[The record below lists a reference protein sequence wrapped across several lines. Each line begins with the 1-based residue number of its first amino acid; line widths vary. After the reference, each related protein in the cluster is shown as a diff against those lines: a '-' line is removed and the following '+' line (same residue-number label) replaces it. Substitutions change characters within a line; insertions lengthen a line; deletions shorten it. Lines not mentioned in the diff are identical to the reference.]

1 MPLRKGPDS
10 MKYNIAELTH
20 GKVGARRR
28 KGIATFARN
37 RGITVKQARAEQA
50 WIIAK
55 HKLKG

>member
-1 MPLRKGPDS
+1 
-10 MKYNIAELTH
+10 MKYNVAELTH

-37 RGITVKQARAEQA
+37 HGITEKQARAEQA

-55 HKLKG
+55 KKLNG